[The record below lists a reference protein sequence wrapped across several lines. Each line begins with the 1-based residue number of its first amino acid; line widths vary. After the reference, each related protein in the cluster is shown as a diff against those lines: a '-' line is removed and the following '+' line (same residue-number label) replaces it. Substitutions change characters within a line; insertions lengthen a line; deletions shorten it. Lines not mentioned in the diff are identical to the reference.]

1 MRKIKT
7 NIHGLYIIEN
17 TSFSDERGIFHESW
31 NKRELSNLNINTD
44 FKQDNVSISNN
55 RVIRGLHLQK
65 KPFSQAKL
73 VQVIQGKVMDV
84 IVDLRIDSK
93 TFKKHEKIILNG
105 EKKNMILIPEGCAH
119 GFLSMEENTI
129 FLYKCSDYYSKENE
143 ITILW
148 NDPELGINWNEKN
161 PIISEKD
168 QNGLSFKEALNK
180 KYIT

>member
-1 MRKIKT
+1 MKKIKT
-7 NIHGLYIIEN
+7 NIDGLYIIEN
-17 TSFSDERGIFHESW
+17 TSFSDERGVFHESW
-31 NKRELSNLNINTD
+31 NNRELLKLNINID
-44 FKQDNVSISNN
+44 FKQDNVSISKNK
-55 RVIRGLHLQK
+55 VIRGMHLQK
-65 KPFSQAKL
+65 KPFSQSKL

-84 IVDLRIDSK
+84 IVDLRKNSR
-93 TFKKHEKIILNG
+93 TFKKHEKIMLNG
-105 EKKNMILIPEGCAH
+105 EDKNMILIPEGCAH

-168 QNGLSFKEALNK
+168 QKGLSLQEAINK
-180 KYIT
+180 KYVT